1 MSPPG
6 LGGYELTYDVLH
18 VGVDSVDSWRGGC
31 TTHFVFEVL
40 RDATERLHVR
50 LLDYPLLVRL
60 NPNIPW
66 RTRGNGAVCLRLK
79 IRSDEVATFERLLE
93 LRLRSYTDKF
103 HDCDPAIAL
112 LYGELHGDFST
123 FYERALTRVVTLREA
138 QDLAEEHDVKV
149 IKTRSG
155 LGLIGALAAIGSLT
169 KGDYTYEVLAYR
181 EEGAPRLVDY
191 DSVWALEFETWPYT
205 FNNVDPETGR
215 VLLTPH
221 GPDPVLYGIRGEDPE
236 TLMKAL
242 SILRVRTKT
251 VGRLLFRSNQGTDC
265 HYMKVKSV
273 EGAEPYSS
281 ISIEGRVASNPIV
294 MKGGHV
300 VFKLSDGKAEICCV
314 AYEPSGIVRAVAEKL
329 EEGDE
334 VEVCGG
340 LRRLPS
346 SEVLSLNVEKLVV
359 LRAREEVVEVNPP
372 CPRCGKRLKSMGRC
386 GGYKCKRCGFRSID
400 ARKLLSKRSRSFMEG
415 VYTPPPRSM
424 RHLAKPLRRYG
435 LEKKGL
441 YEGEEMELRRVLALE
456 R

>member
-1 MSPPG
+1 LS
-6 LGGYELTYDVLH
+6 YDVLH

-31 TTHFVFEVL
+31 TTHFVFEIL
-40 RDATERLHVR
+40 RDVANRLDVK

-79 IRSDEVATFERLLE
+79 IRSNDAAAFERLLE
-93 LRLRSYTDKF
+93 LRLRSYTDESY
-103 HDCDPAIAL
+103 DCDPVVAL
-112 LYGELHGDFST
+112 LYGEPHDDFSD
-123 FYERALTRVVTLREA
+123 FYEKALTRVVALREA
-138 QDLAEEHDVKV
+138 QDLAKKHDVKV

-181 EEGAPRLVDY
+181 EEGAPRFVDY

-205 FNNVDPETGR
+205 FNNIDPETGR
-215 VLLTPH
+215 VLLTPR
-221 GPDPVLYGIRGEDPE
+221 GPDPVLYGIRGEGPE

-242 SILRVRTKT
+242 RTLRVYTKV

-265 HYMKVKSV
+265 HYMKVRGI
-273 EGAEPYSS
+273 EGLEPYSS
-281 ISIEGRVASNPIV
+281 ISIEGKVASKPMV

-300 VFKLSDGKAEICCV
+300 IFKLSNGKEEICCV
-314 AYEPSGIVRAVAEKL
+314 AYKPSGAVRSSTEKL
-329 EEGDE
+329 EVGDE

-340 LRRLPS
+340 VRRFPG
-346 SEVLSLNVEKLVV
+346 SEALSLNIERLVV
-359 LRAREEVVEVNPP
+359 LRAREEVVEKNPL
-372 CPRCGKRLKSMGRC
+372 CPRCGKRLKSVGRS
-386 GGYKCKRCGFRSID
+386 GGYKCKKCGFKSID
-400 ARKLLSKRSRSFMEG
+400 AHKLLLRRSRSEVEG

-435 LEKKGL
+435 LEKKGF

-456 R
+456 Q

>member
-1 MSPPG
+1 MSPIE
-6 LGGYELTYDVLH
+6 LGGYELSYDVLH
-18 VGVDSVDSWRGGC
+18 VGVDSVDSWKGGC

-40 RDATERLHVR
+40 REVADRLHVR

-79 IRSDEVATFERLLE
+79 IRSDEVATFEKLLE
-93 LRLRSYTDKF
+93 LSLRSYTDKF
-103 HDCDPAIAL
+103 YDCDPAVAL
-112 LYGELHGDFST
+112 LYGELHSDFSSL
-123 FYERALTRVVTLREA
+123 YEKALTRVVALREA

-155 LGLIGALAAIGSLT
+155 LGLVGALAAIGSLT

-181 EEGAPRLVDY
+181 EEGALRLVDY

-205 FNNVDPETGR
+205 FNNIDPETGR

-236 TLMKAL
+236 TLTKAL
-242 SILRVRTKT
+242 SILRVRAKI

-265 HYMKVKSV
+265 HYMRV
-273 EGAEPYSS
+273 ESIEGVEPYSS
-281 ISIEGRVASNPIV
+281 ISIEGKVASKPV
-294 MKGGHV
+294 VVRGGHV
-300 VFKLSDGKAEICCV
+300 IFKLSDGRREVYCA
-314 AYEPSGIVRAVAEKL
+314 AYKPSGIVRSVAEKL

-340 LRRLPS
+340 VRRLPG
-346 SEVLSLNVEKLVV
+346 SEILSLNVERLVV
-359 LRAREEVVEVNPP
+359 LRAREEVVEENPQ
-372 CPRCGKRLKSMGRC
+372 CPRCRKRLKSMGRC
-386 GGYKCKRCGFRSID
+386 RGYKCKRCGFRSVD
-400 ARKLLSKRSRSFMEG
+400 AGKLLLKRSRGWVEG

-435 LEKKGL
+435 IEKKGL
-441 YEGEEMELRRVLALE
+441 YGGEEMELRRVLTLE
-456 R
+456 